1 MIEGIFEEPS
11 VNTILNGE
19 IRNSVILRTRCECLL
34 SPLLFNT
41 ELMILTSA
49 INYLPTAEDSMIC
62 IGNQKELNLRWL

>member
-19 IRNSVILRTRCECLL
+19 ILNSLLLRTRCECLP

-41 ELMILTSA
+41 EVMILA
-49 INYLPTAEDSMIC
+49 TAVKLFSHCRRQHDIYR
-62 IGNQKELNLRWL
+62 KL